1 MRKITTEIIEAYKNY
16 LVIEEKSQSTI
27 DKYLRDVR
35 EFAEWLGDRE
45 FDKTAVLTY
54 KTELT
59 ERYAPASVNTILSS
73 LNSFFAFNEWYE
85 LKVKTLKIQ
94 KQIFASDEKELTK
107 AEYERLLKAAKS
119 KKNERLYLLMQTIWL
134 YLEEERRLIVRAR
147 GEPSLSL
154 HSSVRFSNSI

>member
-45 FDKTAVLTY
+45 FDKTVVLTY

-73 LNSFFAFNEWYE
+73 LNSFFAFNE
-85 LKVKTLKIQ
+85 
-94 KQIFASDEKELTK
+94 
-107 AEYERLLKAAKS
+107 
-119 KKNERLYLLMQTIWL
+119 
-134 YLEEERRLIVRAR
+134 
-147 GEPSLSL
+147 
-154 HSSVRFSNSI
+154 